1 MTNFYTNEYLEKI
14 KRQKNKLLTIYFII
28 LAVCVLIEVV
38 VIGFNAYLPYMHE
51 YKTLLTIIL
60 YATGVLFTVFSFLYL
75 QITYGKVSEYYKF
88 VSQTMIKRKTT
99 SSVTV
104 IRIHYQ
110 TQTNKIDYYTID
122 VLEWSNTENDYVERT
137 VLVDCEFKDLDFKVD
152 EILTITTSSNFLT
165 AYKRSDL

>member
-75 QITYGKVSEYYKF
+75 QKDKIKVPSMGYLYAKRTVSCHTELPQFPPRCPGNLY
-88 VSQTMIKRKTT
+88 VSQTDKH
-99 SSVTV
+99 S
-104 IRIHYQ
+104 
-110 TQTNKIDYYTID
+110 D
-122 VLEWSNTENDYVERT
+122 
-137 VLVDCEFKDLDFKVD
+137 
-152 EILTITTSSNFLT
+152 LT
-165 AYKRSDL
+165 AKIQRSYGNGCCFGFSPNSLIP